1 MVNESG
7 TTINLFDQNQKRNCN
22 SIALRQSQ
30 EKKGKTMK
38 KPVSILMAS
47 LVALSMSFHSA
58 NAGLLGMPLNLRVAI
73 ELIEVDALAPS
84 CQFYTDDV
92 LTGPLLVKGC

>member
-1 MVNESG
+1 
-7 TTINLFDQNQKRNCN
+7 
-22 SIALRQSQ
+22 
-30 EKKGKTMK
+30 MK
-38 KPVSILMAS
+38 KHISTLTAAFA
-47 LVALSMSFHSA
+47 ALSMSFHSA